1 MIVAPP
7 LPGAAQVTVASPL
20 PRVALTAVGAPGLV
34 AGVTALEAAE
44 SEPAPTA
51 LTAWTLNVYVVP
63 LARPVTTAEVA
74 APSTVACWPPGEA
87 VTTNDVMELPPSAGA
102 AHETVAEVS
111 PGTAVP
117 IAGASGTVAG
127 VTAAEDAD
135 SGPSPTLLVAWTVKV

>member
-1 MIVAPP
+1 MASPP
-7 LPGAAQVTVASPL
+7 LLAGAVQVMLADPL
-20 PRVALTAVGAPGLV
+20 PAVAVPTVGAPGVV
-34 AGVTALEAAE
+34 AGTTALDG
-44 SEPAPTA
+44 SDSG
-51 LTAWTLNVYVVP
+51 P
-63 LARPVTTAEVA
+63 LPTAEVA

-87 VTTNDVMELPPSAGA
+87 VTTKDVMELPPSAGA
-102 AHETVAEVS
+102 VHETVAEVS